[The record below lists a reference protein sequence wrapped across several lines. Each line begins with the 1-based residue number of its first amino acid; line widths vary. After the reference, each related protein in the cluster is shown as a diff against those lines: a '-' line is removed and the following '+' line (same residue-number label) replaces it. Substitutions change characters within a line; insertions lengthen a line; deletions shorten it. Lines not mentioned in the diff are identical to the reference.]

1 MVCRNTRFWSV
12 FALAV
17 TSSCSPKPPATS
29 PAQDATA
36 QTPLARTP
44 ASEPPPEPSNRWT
57 PEVPA
62 LDAEAG
68 FAWAPTQLGSA
79 CERYRPATGVIESAD
94 VFRASFCLEPDLDWS
109 RFRVAVFA
117 RHDGSAERATRVVAV
132 VRNAEHWLVIVE
144 PSGACCSNAWD
155 CEAVTSAII
164 PASPLPVQFVSRAS
178 SMPACVAP
186 RDGYGY

>member
-17 TSSCSPKPPATS
+17 TSSCSPKPPAESPTAPQS
-29 PAQDATA
+29 PAPQS
-36 QTPLARTP
+36 P
-44 ASEPPPEPSNRWT
+44 AAPALEPPPEPSNRWT

-117 RHDGSAERATRVVAV
+117 RHDGAAERATRVVAV